1 MNEWSAILSTYD
13 EIEAHIVKDVLES
26 ESIKVVIESL
36 KISPYPVNIGRIGEV
51 RVLVKDKDVDRALKL
66 LDEFELQ
73 NNRELNDN

>member
-1 MNEWSAILSTYD
+1 MKEWIELLLTYD
-13 EIEAHIVKDVLES
+13 EVEAHIVKDVLES

-51 RVLVKDKDVDRALKL
+51 RVLVKNKDQERAMKL
-66 LDEFELQ
+66 LEEFELQ